1 MDERD
6 GREDGKLILRDEM
19 GVDCDFSV
27 VWEFDGIYHAIR
39 STVMQL

>member
-6 GREDGKLILRDEM
+6 GREDAKLILRDEM

-27 VWEFDGIYHAIR
+27 VWEFDGIYYAIW
-39 STVMQL
+39 SAMVQL